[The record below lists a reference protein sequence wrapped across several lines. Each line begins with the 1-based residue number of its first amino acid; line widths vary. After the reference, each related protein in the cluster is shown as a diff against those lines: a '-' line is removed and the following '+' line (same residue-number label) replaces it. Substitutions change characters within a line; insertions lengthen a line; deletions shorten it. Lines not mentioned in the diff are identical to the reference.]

1 MTQSSLHG
9 HDVDPCRDELASN
22 KVTQVVNPHT
32 GQSKALA
39 VAPPP
44 QRHGT
49 GGQRRVAERVRP
61 PNVTV
66 GWDRH
71 PGGKQRFALHAPQ
84 RAQEPKRFGVH
95 RHRCTRRGGLAIS
108 DDGATLFAGADR
120 APNRDRLVGEVDVRP
135 AQPERLATPEPNDR
149 QDAEQRAV
157 VGPLALDR
165 IECSGERRSV
175 GRANLRPAAGGRM
188 RPRHLVLRPPA
199 ESLAGLA
206 CGAQCRVEP
215 SDGRRR

>member
-1 MTQSSLHG
+1 MPVKRERRGPTRVAQSSLHG
-9 HDVDPCRDELASN
+9 HDVDPCRDELAGD

-84 RAQEPKRFGVH
+84 RAQEPKRFGGQS
-95 RHRCTRRGGLAIS
+95 RTTGIAFLLPPKLSAAAAFRRVALGHFVRRFGLVRA
-108 DDGATLFAGADR
+108 AVAYGADR
-120 APNRDRLVGEVDVRP
+120 GLGKAQCLWRDRLPQKQGV
-135 AQPERLATPEPNDR
+135 
-149 QDAEQRAV
+149 
-157 VGPLALDR
+157 
-165 IECSGERRSV
+165 SV
-175 GRANLRPAAGGRM
+175 IVMITAK
-188 RPRHLVLRPPA
+188 
-199 ESLAGLA
+199 
-206 CGAQCRVEP
+206 
-215 SDGRRR
+215 DG